1 MPTRAGHFITLEGI
15 DGSGKSTHL
24 NLISAILDEHAIEHL
39 VTREPGGTRL
49 GEQLRAVLLDDS
61 RTSIAADAELLLIF
75 AARAQHL
82 DEVIVPALK
91 QGKWVVC
98 DRFTDA
104 TYAYQGGGRGVT
116 DQRIAAIE
124 QWVQQGIQPELTLL
138 LDMPVEIG
146 RQRTRSRNEQLDRFE
161 SQDAR
166 YRHAVREAYLRA
178 WERAPQR
185 IRRIDASR
193 SLESVAARIRTEL
206 SDYLSPQHV

>member
-1 MPTRAGHFITLEGI
+1 MPTGHFITLEGI

-24 NLISAILDEHAIEHL
+24 NLVSTILNEHAIEHL

-49 GEQLRAVLLDDS
+49 GERLRAVLLDDT
-61 RTSIAADAELLLIF
+61 RIPVTADAELLLIF

-82 DEVIVPALK
+82 AEVIVPTLQ
-91 QGKWVVC
+91 QGRWVVC

-104 TYAYQGGGRGVT
+104 TYAYQGGGSGVA

-124 QWVQQGIQPELTLL
+124 QWVQQGMQPELTLL
-138 LDMPVEIG
+138 LDVPVELG
-146 RQRTRSRNEQLDRFE
+146 RQRTGTRTGQLDRFE
-161 SQDAR
+161 SRDAR

-185 IRRIDASR
+185 IHRIDASQ
-193 SLESVAARIRTEL
+193 SLESVGAQIRTVL
-206 SDYLSPQHV
+206 SDYLLP